1 MLLPFMM
8 ALILLRMLLTPA
20 LVACN
25 GICPHL
31 LKVSLCLPFT
41 QQAAIHMDGLTI
53 HNNMNTTIKDTNDL
67 LGFLITQSDSRKDW
81 FGFTQQKLTAI
92 SLAHEIA
99 ANHAD
104 KFTPDEIVDYVY
116 TLNNALYQKIIKPM
130 G

>member
-1 MLLPFMM
+1 MQ
-8 ALILLRMLLTPA
+8 T
-20 LVACN
+20 
-25 GICPHL
+25 
-31 LKVSLCLPFT
+31 K
-41 QQAAIHMDGLTI
+41 
-53 HNNMNTTIKDTNDL
+53 IKDTNAL
-67 LGFLITQSDSRKDW
+67 LSFLVTQSDSRKDW

-104 KFTPDEIVDYVY
+104 KFTPDEVVEYVH

>member
-1 MLLPFMM
+1 M
-8 ALILLRMLLTPA
+8 
-20 LVACN
+20 
-25 GICPHL
+25 
-31 LKVSLCLPFT
+31 
-41 QQAAIHMDGLTI
+41 Q
-53 HNNMNTTIKDTNDL
+53 TTIKDTNDL

-116 TLNNALYQKIIKPM
+116 TLNNALYQKIIKPLA
-130 G
+130 